1 MAFKVP
7 RYASLPYLLAVPAGG
22 LFLAYLY
29 AWLHRPDFPEQYAL
43 EDRKSHLQ
51 EIYSPAAS
59 TYEYP
64 AWYNSTPSPYDAQP
78 VELAEDVDILVW
90 IGE

>member
-22 LFLAYLY
+22 LLLAYLY
-29 AWLHRPDFPEQYAL
+29 AWLHRPEYPEQYAI
-43 EDRKSHLQ
+43 EDRKFSLQ
-51 EIYSPAAS
+51 EIYLSVAT
-59 TYEYP
+59 TYEFP
-64 AWYNSTPSPYDAQP
+64 AWFNSTPSPYDVQHI
-78 VELAEDVDILVW
+78 ELAEDVDILVW